1 MESLIHHFKFFTEG
15 YEVPEGDTYAAV
27 EAPKGEFGI
36 YLVSDGANKP
46 YRLKC
51 RAPGFAHLAALEEM
65 MPRPHARGRGGDHRH
80 SGHRVRGNRP
90 VNGDINSTGIVTT
103 ADPAD
108 SKLRLLAAETRAR
121 DRPLGG
127 EVPARAAALGLHR
140 GAARRAGAEPRPP
153 HGRPHGRGRGVPE
166 AAAHPGLR
174 GRELSTRCSRPIPAG
189 AITSASAPTSPA
201 C

>member
-15 YEVPEGDTYAAV
+15 YDVPKGETYAAV
-27 EAPKGEFGI
+27 EAPKGEFGV

-65 MPRPHARGRGGDHRH
+65 VPRPHARGRGGDHRH
-80 SGHRVRGNRP
+80 SGHRVRGDRP

-108 SKLRLLAAETRAR
+108 SKLRLLAAETRAQI
-121 DRPLGG
+121 DRWVAKFPPGRQRSACIAAL
-127 EVPARAAALGLHR
+127 RAAQ
-140 GAARRAGAEPRPP
+140 EQN
-153 HGRPHGRGRGVPE
+153 HGYLTRRPHGRDRGVPE
-166 AAAHPGLR
+166 AAAASR
-174 GRELSTRCSRPIPAG
+174 STRSRLSTRCSRPIPAG